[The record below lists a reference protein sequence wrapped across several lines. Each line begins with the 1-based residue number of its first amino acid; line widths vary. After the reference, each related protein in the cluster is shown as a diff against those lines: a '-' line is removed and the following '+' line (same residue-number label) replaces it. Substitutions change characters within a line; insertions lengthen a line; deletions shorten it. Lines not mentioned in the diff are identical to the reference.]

1 MAGIS
6 FRICGICL
14 LVGSLLVVESQAQR
28 SGGSGRTPAE
38 RRSGAPLDPTQPSGT
53 QPQATTPGA
62 IPPQPAG
69 GSTAGGSQPPQQPT
83 PQQFPGRNPGFT
95 PQPAPSRP
103 PVQPTADADTDP
115 VTGQPTT
122 PAGQPARTAPGM
134 TPGQQRP
141 TPTKSA
147 AVVGAPTVQ
156 PPPVKASTSV
166 ATGAPAANTPFIG
179 PQMPL
184 PAGPVPP
191 EKQAPTPPRITFQN
205 GLLTLESTNSRLAD
219 VLNGVRTKANIQFE
233 GLDPAPERVAIKL
246 GPAPADEVLASLLQG
261 SRFDYVILGH
271 PDDPHSVVRV
281 LLTAKTG
288 SPMAAMGNQAPVKQP
303 QPAEEEEEAT
313 EEQTVEQPQQPA
325 QNQQPGP
332 AMLQQPAPSASG
344 VQTPEQMLERLN
356 RLKEEQQKQ
365 AGQGAVQQPNN
376 TAPLKR
382 PLPQ

>member
-1 MAGIS
+1 
-6 FRICGICL
+6 
-14 LVGSLLVVESQAQR
+14 V
-28 SGGSGRTPAE
+28 
-38 RRSGAPLDPTQPSGT
+38 
-53 QPQATTPGA
+53 
-62 IPPQPAG
+62 
-69 GSTAGGSQPPQQPT
+69 
-83 PQQFPGRNPGFT
+83 
-95 PQPAPSRP
+95 
-103 PVQPTADADTDP
+103 
-115 VTGQPTT
+115 
-122 PAGQPARTAPGM
+122 
-134 TPGQQRP
+134 
-141 TPTKSA
+141 
-147 AVVGAPTVQ
+147 
-156 PPPVKASTSV
+156 
-166 ATGAPAANTPFIG
+166 
-179 PQMPL
+179 
-184 PAGPVPP
+184 
-191 EKQAPTPPRITFQN
+191 PPRITFQN
-205 GLLTLESTNSRLAD
+205 GLLTLECTNSRLGD

-271 PDDPHSVVRV
+271 PDDPHSVERV

-288 SPMAAMGNQAPVKQP
+288 SSMGAGSPAPVKQA

-332 AMLQQPAPSASG
+332 AMLQQPVPAPSASG

-365 AGQGAVQQPNN
+365 AGQDAVPQPNN